1 MRVMRPGQSCIY
13 KYHQIYK
20 GINIIYYVL
29 QFICLKKKRFERGK
43 RMRQ

>member
-20 GINIIYYVL
+20 GINIIYLCAPVYM
-29 QFICLKKKRFERGK
+29 FKKKDLSVVKE
-43 RMRQ
+43 